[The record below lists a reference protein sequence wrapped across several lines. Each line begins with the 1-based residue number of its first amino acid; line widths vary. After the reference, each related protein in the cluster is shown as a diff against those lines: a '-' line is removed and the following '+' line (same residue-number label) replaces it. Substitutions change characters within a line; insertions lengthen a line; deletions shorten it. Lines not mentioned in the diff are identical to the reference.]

1 MVAFVNPPATSAV
14 RMFFVIDVGPDP
26 ASIAVV
32 AVVAWL
38 VPSEDDF
45 AGALQATATVPMARE
60 RSAPPRRTP
69 RRVRRDVLRRTMGEG
84 RSRNRAMNS

>member
-1 MVAFVNPPATSAV
+1 MVASVNPPATSVA
-14 RMFFVIDVGPDP
+14 RMLFVMDVGPDP

-45 AGALQATATVPMARE
+45 AGALQATATVPMATE
-60 RSAPPRRTP
+60 SSAPPRRT
-69 RRVRRDVLRRTMGEG
+69 RREVRRGVLRRTIGER
-84 RSRNRAMNS
+84 RSRNRAMNP